1 MKKNALTIYLAIF
14 LLVCIVLDGI
24 LLCFF
29 TEKEWWNNWM
39 VMAPNLFMVLG
50 AFYCHL
56 MKKNL
61 ETHPGKLT
69 WLYVY
74 KAIKMLV
81 TIIAVVLFVIFV
93 KQPDD
98 IVADNYLTQTRK
110 AFIVVTASSYLVA
123 LVAETFVYSHY
134 FKNKNK
140 ENKACTMF

>member
-56 MKKNL
+56 MKKNV
-61 ETHPGKLT
+61 EAHPDKLT

-74 KAIKMLV
+74 KGIKLLL
-81 TIIAVVLFVIFV
+81 TIAMVVLYIFLVKVGSKAFVI
-93 KQPDD
+93 
-98 IVADNYLTQTRK
+98 I
-110 AFIVVTASSYLVA
+110 TASAYLIG
-123 LVAETFVYSHY
+123 LVVETFVYVHY
-134 FKNKNK
+134 TKHKNK
-140 ENKACTMF
+140 ESKA

>member
-56 MKKNL
+56 MKKNV
-61 ETHPGKLT
+61 ETHPDKLT

-74 KAIKMLV
+74 KGIKLLLTVAMVLLYIFLV
-81 TIIAVVLFVIFV
+81 KVGSKAFVI
-93 KQPDD
+93 
-98 IVADNYLTQTRK
+98 I
-110 AFIVVTASSYLVA
+110 TASAYLIG
-123 LVAETFVYSHY
+123 LVVETFVYVHY
-134 FKNKNK
+134 TKHKNK
-140 ENKACTMF
+140 ESKA